1 MATLPS
7 NFLSN
12 PSANI
17 TKQLIDFSQTNL
29 PEYAGRY
36 AAILENVLSKE
47 ECDSLVSAAEHH
59 SSSRWEQAQVNIGQG
74 KQMLILDARRCGRII
89 WDDRDIV
96 ARIWARISGH
106 LPELNTIYQR
116 PLVTGPGPLK
126 REETWQMTRLNERM
140 RFLRY
145 TSGDFFKAHC
155 DGVYETPDGQ
165 ERSYYTLHLYL
176 NDEDSNLGDEK
187 LEGGATNFLSFDE
200 ERELGVRPK
209 TGRVLVFQ
217 HRGLRHS
224 GDDVLKGVKLTMR
237 TDIMFERKPESRE
250 NCSADKLE

>member
-1 MATLPS
+1 MLFKYLRTNVIQNHKQPITTITMATLPS

-116 PLVTGPGPLK
+116 PLVTGPGPSK

-145 TSGDFFKAHC
+145 TSGDFFK
-155 DGVYETPDGQ
+155 G
-165 ERSYYTLHLYL
+165 
-176 NDEDSNLGDEK
+176 
-187 LEGGATNFLSFDE
+187 
-200 ERELGVRPK
+200 
-209 TGRVLVFQ
+209 
-217 HRGLRHS
+217 
-224 GDDVLKGVKLTMR
+224 M
-237 TDIMFERKPESRE
+237 
-250 NCSADKLE
+250 